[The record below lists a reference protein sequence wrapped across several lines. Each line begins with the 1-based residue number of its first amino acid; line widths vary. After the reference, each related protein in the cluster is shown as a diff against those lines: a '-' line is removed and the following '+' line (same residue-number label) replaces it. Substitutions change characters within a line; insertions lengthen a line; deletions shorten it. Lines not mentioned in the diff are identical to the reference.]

1 MVNRDITSLFEFYGS
16 TTVQGHGQAV
26 IPAGV
31 RRELDIKPGTRLLVF
46 VPFHRQALILL
57 KVEAIQ
63 QIQQLMNP
71 MSTQLVDSA
80 KQFSH
85 GKKKA
90 TTVSNK
96 KIPN

>member
-1 MVNRDITSLFEFYGS
+1 MADGDITKLLEFYGS

-26 IPAGV
+26 IPAEV
-31 RRELDIKPGTRLLVF
+31 RRELDIKPGTKLLVF

-63 QIQQLMNP
+63 QIQQLIDS
-71 MSTQLVDSA
+71 MSTQLVGSA

-90 TTVSNK
+90 TTESNK
-96 KIPN
+96 RRY